1 MEAAH
6 MVLINDFNTFGAAKD
21 GVKLFIYAA
30 TQETWYKPLRDPTT
44 FYNNVTAYDMLE
56 FLCTNSGG
64 DLATIP
70 SDMLH
75 YYANAEGIPEFILE
89 LEYSCDKLARGEVP
103 MSDATLLAS
112 AHLQVMSSLHYP
124 EATREW
130 ELLPTASKTW
140 AAWQT
145 HYRVANIARDRLLTL
160 NPLAF
165 GAANHVTDMSIDNS
179 VCQKSFSSPKSTWQR
194 YSYDEFY
201 MCE

>member
-1 MEAAH
+1 

-30 TQETWYKPLRDPTT
+30 IQETWYKPLRDPTT

-75 YYANAEGIPEFILE
+75 YYANAKGIPEFILE

-103 MSDATLLAS
+103 MLDATLLAS

-130 ELLPTASKTW
+130 ELLYQQHPKRGWHGKPTTAL
-140 AAWQT
+140 QT
-145 HYRVANIARDRLLTL
+145 LHEIVSSHSIHSRLVQPITL
-160 NPLAF
+160 Q
-165 GAANHVTDMSIDNS
+165 T
-179 VCQKSFSSPKSTWQR
+179 
-194 YSYDEFY
+194 
-201 MCE
+201 